1 MSRMAELDLDRQLLE
16 AVSQAMADE
25 PKETQVEYRLDCML
39 RELDEMCAI
48 AANPETAGI
57 MDANRIAIG
66 QIKTRVDLIAS
77 FIMARKPQRRI
88 YGRG

>member
-1 MSRMAELDLDRQLLE
+1 MGAMSELDLDLQILE
-16 AVSQAMADE
+16 AVSAAMADE
-25 PKETQVEYRLDCML
+25 PKETQVEYRLDCLL
-39 RELDEMCAI
+39 RELDEMCAL

-57 MDANRIAIG
+57 IDANRIAIG

-77 FIMARKPQRRI
+77 FLIARHPQRRI